1 LWIEESIFTL
11 INCLIILAGWCLIQR
26 IKEYTGNSPKL
37 IWGCFL
43 IIEKLVP
50 MKNARFQTSA
60 LLFFAFAAFGCIGV
74 FVNLYYLEQGM
85 SLVQVGLLAAI
96 PAGMSMLAAPVWAAV
111 ADRFNLH
118 RFVLP
123 LTMVLSLPFA
133 LLASSLHSFTQL
145 FVGVCLFSGCYAA
158 ITPLSDNAVL
168 VNLGGR
174 QAHYGRIRLWGSI
187 GVGLLAWIT
196 GYIVQRWH
204 LYYIFYMYI
213 IFMSIAAII
222 AARLPKPPMIAVQS
236 YWKSINQFIVDQR
249 WKRFLLGCLL
259 AGFSHLF
266 LGYYIFI
273 FAKNLGALDSAIGF
287 FVAVAAATNIVT
299 FFFMPRILKRWTAL
313 QVMVFSNII
322 LAIRCVITVFIREP
336 NWVILVQLLDG
347 PTWGTMW
354 AAGVHYANEIAPRGL
369 SASAQALYNAIFLG
383 LGGIISAGVGGVI
396 YSNWGA
402 PTLFFIAALSAVLST
417 LVFTHHSS
425 GSTNLQEVMVKE

>member
-1 LWIEESIFTL
+1 
-11 INCLIILAGWCLIQR
+11 
-26 IKEYTGNSPKL
+26 
-37 IWGCFL
+37 
-43 IIEKLVP
+43 
-50 MKNARFQTSA
+50 MKNAQFQTSA
-60 LLFFAFAAFGCIGV
+60 LLFFAYAAFGCIGV

-85 SLVQVGLLAAI
+85 SLVQVGLLASI
-96 PAGMSMLAAPVWAAV
+96 PAGMSLLAAPVWAAV

-118 RFVLP
+118 RYVLP
-123 LTMVLSLPFA
+123 LTMLLSLPFA
-133 LLASSLHSFTQL
+133 LLAASLHTFNQL
-145 FVGVCLFSGCYAA
+145 FIGVCLFSGCYAA

-168 VNLGGR
+168 VNLSGR
-174 QAHYGRIRLWGSI
+174 HAQYGKIRLWGSI
-187 GVGLLAWIT
+187 GVGTLAWIT
-196 GYIVQRWH
+196 GWIVQRWQ
-204 LYYIFYMYI
+204 LNYIFYLYI

-222 AARLPKPPMIAVQS
+222 ALRLPKSPMIAVQS
-236 YWKSINQFIVDQR
+236 YWKSINQFVVDQR

-273 FAKNLGALDSAIGF
+273 FAKNLGALDNVIGF

-299 FFFMPRILKRWTAL
+299 FFLMPRILKRWTAL
-313 QVMVFSNII
+313 QVMIFSNII
-322 LAIRCVITVFIREP
+322 LAIRCAITAFIREP

-383 LGGIISAGVGGVI
+383 LGGIISASVGGVI

-402 PTLFFIAALSAVLST
+402 PTLFIIAALCAVLST
-417 LVFTHHSS
+417 LVFTQHTNL
-425 GSTNLQEVMVKE
+425 GTNLQEVLVK